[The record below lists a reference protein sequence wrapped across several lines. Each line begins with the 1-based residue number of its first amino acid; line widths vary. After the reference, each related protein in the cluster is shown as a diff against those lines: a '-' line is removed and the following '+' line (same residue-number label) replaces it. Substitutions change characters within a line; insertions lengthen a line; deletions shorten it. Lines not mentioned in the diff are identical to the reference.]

1 MGIHTVHLY
10 AILGWIIW
18 CTLHSFLISMPVK
31 EYMKRRLRD
40 RFRFYRLFYG
50 AFSLATLTPLV
61 LYCVSIRQ
69 GPIFRWK
76 GTLTVIA
83 YLLLVAGVGLFCI
96 GGRNYSLFRFL
107 GITQIRKGES
117 NGSLSGYNSF
127 VVSGIHRIIRHP
139 WYLGGIVIVWAE
151 DLSPSAVLINLV
163 ISSYF
168 VIGTFLEEGKMVREF
183 GDRYREYQRNVSMFF
198 PYKWLKARI
207 TGKVRF
213 HCE

>member
-1 MGIHTVHLY
+1 
-10 AILGWIIW
+10 
-18 CTLHSFLISMPVK
+18 
-31 EYMKRRLRD
+31 
-40 RFRFYRLFYG
+40 
-50 AFSLATLTPLV
+50 
-61 LYCVSIRQ
+61 
-69 GPIFRWK
+69 
-76 GTLTVIA
+76 
-83 YLLLVAGVGLFCI
+83 LFCM

-198 PYKWLKARI
+198 PSKWLKARV